1 MLNPSI
7 SFAKLCV
14 AVLSLKLIKKGR
26 QTYFDKGNVVG
37 LLSKKCAD
45 YTKRSHVY
53 ASDSFSYVLFFHKI
67 LLNI

>member
-1 MLNPSI
+1 MTCGQKLI
-7 SFAKLCV
+7 SQNQNALHIMFEEKIGNAEHKLCV

-45 YTKRSHVY
+45 YTKR
-53 ASDSFSYVLFFHKI
+53 
-67 LLNI
+67 

>member
-37 LLSKKCAD
+37 LLSKTCAD
-45 YTKRSHVY
+45 YTKR
-53 ASDSFSYVLFFHKI
+53 
-67 LLNI
+67 